1 MKKKLLLGTTA
12 LIAAGVVSGGVAQA
26 AEEPI
31 TAGVGGYFRT
41 AMAFI
46 NQNDATGQF
55 ADTAQSHTIGND
67 IEINVSGS
75 TTLDNGITAGFSANI
90 EGNADGDSANGSNA
104 LDERF
109 VFFRGSFG
117 QIRVGQNESA
127 RQEMTNFAPSG
138 NYNFGVNS
146 PFFIFGNPGNAAGIY
161 NVRTYNDGLG
171 NEDNLKLIYFSPT
184 FNGFRIGASYSPGD
198 GNNGQYGGNAGDAVG
213 GFQNNASLAAEFSN
227 NFGDFGLRLMAGWE
241 GYVLE
246 NCNVTDTMDT
256 MVMGEDMTY
265 DYTVTGSPDVAGTVT
280 VPGQVTKVTKTFYVQ
295 TCNNNPDSLQFGGT
309 ISFGEWSIGGGWLE
323 SEQVMLNAAGAGR
336 ERTDWDIGVAWW
348 SGPFG
353 IGLQYGSAELD
364 MVDDTTDEFNIYELN
379 ATYVLGP
386 GIDVGATIRRGDY
399 DDATAVGGL
408 DNQFTTFAISAALN
422 F

>member
-46 NQNDATGQF
+46 NQDDATGQL

-67 IEINVSGS
+67 LEINVSGS

-90 EGNADGDSANGSNA
+90 EGNPASPPTGSAA

-146 PFFIFGNPGNAAGIY
+146 PFFLFGNPGNAAGIY
-161 NVRTYNDGLG
+161 NVRTYDDGLG

-227 NFGDFGLRLMAGWE
+227 DFGDFGLRLMVGWE

-246 NCNVTDTMDT
+246 NCNVTDTI
-256 MVMGEDMTY
+256 VLNSAGEIAT
-265 DYTVTGSPDVAGTVT
+265 DVGEENESADN
-280 VPGQVTKVTKTFYVQ
+280 VTKMFYVQ

-309 ISFGEWSIGGGWLE
+309 ISFGEWSIGGGWLR
-323 SEQVMLNAAGAGR
+323 SEQVTFNAAGAGR

-353 IGLQYGSAELD
+353 IGLMYGNTELD
-364 MVDDTTDEFNIYELN
+364 MVADNMTDEFNIYELN

>member
-1 MKKKLLLGTTA
+1 MKKTLLLGTTA

-46 NQNDATGQF
+46 NQDDATGQL
-55 ADTAQSHTIGND
+55 ADAANSNTLATD
-67 IEINVSGS
+67 IEINISGS

-90 EGNADGDSANGSNA
+90 EGNNVSEAAAGSAS

-117 QIRVGQNESA
+117 QIRIGQNESA

-146 PFFIFGNPGNAAGIY
+146 PFFIFGNPGNAAGIF
-161 NVRTYNDGLG
+161 NVRTYSDGLG

-184 FNGFRIGASYSPGD
+184 FNGFRIGASYSPDD
-198 GNNGQYGGNAGDAVG
+198 GTNGQYGGNAGNATG
-213 GFQNNASLAAEFSN
+213 GFQNNASAAIEYGN

-241 GYVLE
+241 GYVVE
-246 NCNVTDTMDT
+246 NCGATANLQ
-256 MVMGEDMTY
+256 GCE
-265 DYTVTGSPDVAGTVT
+265 
-280 VPGQVTKVTKTFYVQ
+280 
-295 TCNNNPDSLQFGGT
+295 NNPESVQFGGT

-323 SEQVMLNAAGAGR
+323 SEQVANSANGAGR
-336 ERTDWDIGVAWW
+336 DRVDWDVGVAWW

-353 IGLQYGSAELD
+353 VGLQYGSAELD
-364 MVDDTTDEFNIYELN
+364 IAADNTTDEFKVYELN
-379 ATYVLGP
+379 GTYVLGP
-386 GIDVGATIRRGDY
+386 GINVGAGIARGDY
-399 DDATAVGGL
+399 DDATTGGL
-408 DNQFTTFAISAALN
+408 DNQYTEFKMSAGLA

>member
-246 NCNVTDTMDT
+246 NCNAVGTIPAVLATEMVPEVKYMDVVIRDAVEIGDVIVPADTYM
-256 MVMGEDMTY
+256 
-265 DYTVTGSPDVAGTVT
+265 S
-280 VPGQVTKVTKTFYVQ
+280 Q